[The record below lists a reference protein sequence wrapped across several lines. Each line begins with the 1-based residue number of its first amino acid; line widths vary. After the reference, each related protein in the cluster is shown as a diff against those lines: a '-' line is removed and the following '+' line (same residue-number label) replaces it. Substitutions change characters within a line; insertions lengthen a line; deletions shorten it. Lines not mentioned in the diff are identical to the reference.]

1 VRVDFK
7 PQVLHRAVLS
17 VALAMLAAGA
27 CAQTEPAATTA
38 ATLPAPAVIAV
49 GNGPAGM
56 AFGPDGKRLYVTSN
70 SDNTVAVIDVA
81 VGQRMRDL
89 GERTAKAVKDGC
101 PDNFCRGMG
110 ATGIAIAA
118 DERHAYVSSMRPDSL
133 AKLDLDSGHVDG
145 VAKVQRF
152 PQAVAV
158 SPDGTRAYVLNV
170 VANSVSV
177 VDLATFRTL
186 GKPIA
191 LSGGNAGNQPFGRP
205 AALALSADGRR
216 LFVTNGVAGGIDAFD
231 TQTRAQVGTI
241 TDADAFDVAVEP
253 GSGDL
258 VALFRD
264 GIAAYDA
271 NTLKPRQAAQ
281 YCRALTSYQFAFSP
295 DGRLIAFSLPQENT
309 VLVAD
314 RATGMLR
321 AAYRTGDWPLALA
334 FNPDGSRLAVLN
346 ASQAG
351 SVSLFDVRD
360 PGRLADY
367 VAASGELFCRPA
379 AQAAAQ

>member
-1 VRVDFK
+1 M
-7 PQVLHRAVLS
+7 
-17 VALAMLAAGA
+17 ALAMLAAGA
-27 CAQTEPAATTA
+27 CAQTELAATTS
-38 ATLPAPAVIAV
+38 ATPPAPAVIAV

-89 GERTAKAVKDGC
+89 GERPAKAVKDGC

-152 PQAVAV
+152 PQAVAI
-158 SPDGTRAYVLNV
+158 SPDGARAYVLNV

-177 VDLATFRTL
+177 VDLATFRSL

-216 LFVTNGVAGGIDAFD
+216 LFVTNGVAGAIDAFD

-241 TDADAFDVAVEP
+241 ADADAFDVAVEP

-321 AAYRTGDWPLALA
+321 AAYRTGEWPLALA

-367 VAASGELFCRPA
+367 VAAGGELFCRPA
-379 AQAAAQ
+379 AQAVAQ

>member
-7 PQVLHRAVLS
+7 PRILRRAVLS
-17 VALAMLAAGA
+17 VTLAMLAAGTR
-27 CAQTEPAATTA
+27 AQTEPAPAPPAKTD
-38 ATLPAPAVIAV
+38 APAVIAV
-49 GNGPAGM
+49 GAGPAGI

-70 SDNTVAVIDVA
+70 SDNTVAVLDVA

-89 GERTAKAVKDGC
+89 GDRPVKAAKDGC

-118 DERHAYVSSMRPDSL
+118 DERHAYVSSMRADSL
-133 AKLDLDSGHVDG
+133 AKLDLDSGQVDG

-170 VANSVSV
+170 VANSVSI

-205 AALALSADGRR
+205 AALALTADGRR
-216 LFVTNGVAGGIDAFD
+216 LFVTNGVAGSIDAFD

-241 TDADAFDVAVEP
+241 ADADAYDVAVEP

-281 YCRALTSYQFAFSP
+281 YCRALTSYHFAFSP
-295 DGRLIAFSLPQENT
+295 DGRAVALSLPQENT

-314 RATGMLR
+314 RTTGMLR
-321 AAYRTGDWPLALA
+321 AAYRTGEWPLALA
-334 FNPDGSRLAVLN
+334 FSPDGSRLAVLN

-360 PGRLADY
+360 PGQRAGY

-379 AQAAAQ
+379 AQAASQ

>member
-1 VRVDFK
+1 MKVDFK
-7 PQVLHRAVLS
+7 PRVVRRAMFS
-17 VALAMLAAGA
+17 VAFTMLAAGVY
-27 CAQTEPAATTA
+27 AQTEPARTD
-38 ATLPAPAVIAV
+38 APAVIPV
-49 GNGPAGM
+49 GNGPAGI
-56 AFGPDGKRLYVTSN
+56 AFGPDGKHLYVTSN
-70 SDNTVAVIDVA
+70 GDNAVAVIDVA
-81 VGQRMRDL
+81 AARRVRDL
-89 GERTAKAVKDGC
+89 GDPPAKAARDGC
-101 PDNFCRGMG
+101 PDNFCRGIG

-118 DERHAYVSSMRPDSL
+118 DERHAYVSSMRADSL
-133 AKLDLDSGHVDG
+133 ARLDLDSARVDG

-241 TDADAFDVAVEP
+241 ADADAYDVTVEP

-271 NTLKPRQAAQ
+271 NTLRPRQAAQ
-281 YCRALTSYQFAFSP
+281 YCRALTSYHFAFSP
-295 DGRLIAFSLPQENT
+295 DGRTVAFSLPQENT
-309 VLVAD
+309 VLIAD

-321 AAYRTGDWPLALA
+321 AAYRTGEWPLALA
-334 FNPDGSRLAVLN
+334 FSPDGSRLAVLN

-351 SVSLFDVRD
+351 SVSLFDARD

-379 AQAAAQ
+379 AQAASQ

>member
-1 VRVDFK
+1 MRVDFK
-7 PQVLHRAVLS
+7 PRVLHRAALS
-17 VALAMLAAGA
+17 VALAVLAAGA
-27 CAQTEPAATTA
+27 AAQTAPAKAG
-38 ATLPAPAVIAV
+38 APAVIAV
-49 GNGPAGM
+49 GNGPAGI
-56 AFGPDGKRLYVTSN
+56 AFGPDGKRLYVASN
-70 SDNTVAVIDVA
+70 GDNTVAVIDVA

-89 GERTAKAVKDGC
+89 GDRPAKAPKDGC
-101 PDNFCRGMG
+101 PDNFCRGVG

-133 AKLDLDSGHVDG
+133 ARLDLDSGQVDS

-158 SPDGTRAYVLNV
+158 SPDGARAYVLNV

-191 LSGGNAGNQPFGRP
+191 LSGGNAANQPFGRP

-241 TDADAFDVAVEP
+241 PDADAYDLAVEP
-253 GSGDL
+253 GSGNL

-281 YCRALTSYQFAFSP
+281 YCRALTSYHLAVSP
-295 DGRLIAFSLPQENT
+295 DGRMVAFSLPQENT

-321 AAYRTGDWPLALA
+321 AAYRTGEWPLALA
-334 FNPDGSRLAVLN
+334 FSPDGSRLAVLN
-346 ASQAG
+346 ASQDG

-360 PGRLADY
+360 PGQLAGY

-379 AQAAAQ
+379 AQAASE